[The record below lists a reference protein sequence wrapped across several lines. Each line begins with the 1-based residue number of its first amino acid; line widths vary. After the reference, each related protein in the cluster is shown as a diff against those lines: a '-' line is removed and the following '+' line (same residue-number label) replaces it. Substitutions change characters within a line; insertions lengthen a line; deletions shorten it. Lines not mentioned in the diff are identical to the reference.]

1 MRIETLAVH
10 AGGEPDGE
18 TGAIAPPIHLST
30 TFEHPPDSNELAGFL
45 YSRYANPTQDR
56 LESAL
61 AALEGGAAAITYG
74 SGMAAA
80 VALFHSLPPGSHVL
94 LADDIYFSVRTIARD
109 HFPRW
114 GLTASIVDATDVDA
128 VRAAFRPETRCVWIE
143 SPSNPRL
150 KVADIAAIAELARS
164 ARALLVVDSTFAPPV
179 VQRPLE
185 LGAHVVMHSCTK
197 YLGGHS
203 DALAGALVLAEAGAL
218 REQLLAERIVL
229 GPVASPFTAWMILR
243 GLRTLACRMDW
254 HARAAG
260 AVAEFLAGHARVE
273 RVHYPGLPS
282 HPQHQLARRQMRSF
296 GGMLSFEVAGGAGPA
311 LACAGRLRLFT
322 NATSLGSVESLV
334 EHRASVE
341 GPGSPTPPGL
351 LRLSVG
357 LEHPD
362 DLCADLREALDH
374 LEKRGGV

>member
-18 TGAIAPPIHLST
+18 TGAIAPPIHHST

-229 GPVASPFTAWMILR
+229 GPVASPFTAWIILR

-311 LACAGRLRLFT
+311 LACAGRLRLLT

-362 DLCADLREALDH
+362 DLVADLAQALD
-374 LEKRGGV
+374 GV

>member
-30 TFEHPPDSNELAGFL
+30 TFEHPPDSSELAGFL
-45 YSRYANPTQDR
+45 YSRYGNPTQGR

-61 AALEGGAAAITYG
+61 AALEGGAAAVVYG

-80 VALFHSLPPGSHVL
+80 AALFHSLPAGSHVVMG
-94 LADDIYFSVRTIARD
+94 DDIYFSIRTIARE

-114 GLTASIVDATDVDA
+114 GLEATITDACDLTAVEG
-128 VRAAFRPETRCVWIE
+128 AFRPQTRCVWIE
-143 SPSNPRL
+143 TPSNPQL
-150 KVADIAAIAELARS
+150 KVADIAAIAALARAS
-164 ARALLVVDSTFAPPV
+164 GALLVVDSTFASPV
-179 VQRPLE
+179 LQQPIA

-197 YLGGHS
+197 YLSGHA
-203 DALAGALVLAEAGAL
+203 DAQAGALVLGHASL
-218 REQLLAERIVL
+218 RDELVAQRTVL
-229 GPVASPFTAWMILR
+229 GPVASPFTAWTVLR
-243 GLRTLACRMDW
+243 GLRTLPCRMEW
-254 HARAAG
+254 HARGAA
-260 AVAEFLAGHARVE
+260 AVAGFLAGHPRVE
-273 RVHYPGLPS
+273 RVHYPGLAA
-282 HPQHQLARRQMRSF
+282 HPQHEVARRQMRGF

-311 LACAGRLRLFT
+311 LACASRLRLFR
-322 NATSLGSVESLV
+322 NATSLGSTESLV
-334 EHRASVE
+334 EHRASLE

-362 DLCADLREALDH
+362 DLVADLAQALD
-374 LEKRGGV
+374 GA

>member
-128 VRAAFRPETRCVWIE
+128 VRAALRPETRCVWIE

-229 GPVASPFTAWMILR
+229 GPVASPFTAWIILR

-311 LACAGRLRLFT
+311 LACAGRLRLLT

-362 DLCADLREALDH
+362 DLVADLAQALD
-374 LEKRGGV
+374 GV

>member
-45 YSRYANPTQDR
+45 YSRYSNPTQDR

-61 AALEGGAAAITYG
+61 AALEGGAASVVYG

-80 VALFHSLPPGSHVL
+80 VALFHALPAGSHVL
-94 LADDIYFSVRTIARD
+94 LGDDIYFSIRRVAREQ
-109 HFPRW
+109 FPRW
-114 GLTASIVDATDVDA
+114 GLAATIVDATDVDA
-128 VRAAFRPETRCVWIE
+128 VRAGLRPETRCVWIE

-150 KVADIAAIAELARS
+150 KVADIAALAEVART
-164 ARALLVVDSTFAPPV
+164 AGALLVVDSTFAPPV
-179 VQRPLE
+179 VQRPLA

-197 YLGGHS
+197 YLGGHA

-218 REQLLAERIVL
+218 RDQLLGERLLL
-229 GPVASPFTAWMILR
+229 GSVASPFTAWMILR
-243 GLRTLACRMDW
+243 GLRTLPCRLEW
-254 HARAAG
+254 QSRGAG
-260 AVAEFLAGHARVE
+260 AVAEFLAGHPRVE
-273 RVHYPGLPS
+273 RVHYPGLPA
-282 HPQHQLARRQMRSF
+282 HPQHAVARRQMRGF
-296 GGMLSFEVAGGAGPA
+296 GGMLSFEVAGGAAAA

-322 NATSLGSVESLV
+322 NATSLGSTESLV
-334 EHRASVE
+334 EHRASLE

-362 DLCADLREALDH
+362 DLVSDLAQALD
-374 LEKRGGV
+374 GV